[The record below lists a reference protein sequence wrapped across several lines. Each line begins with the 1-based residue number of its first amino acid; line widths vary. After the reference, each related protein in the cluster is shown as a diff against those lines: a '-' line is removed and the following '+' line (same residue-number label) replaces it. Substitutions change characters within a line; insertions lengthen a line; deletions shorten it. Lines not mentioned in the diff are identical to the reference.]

1 MEARE
6 LQGVRHIGGTHR
18 VGKVVLVCE
27 HQQDRV
33 PQLVLIQH
41 PVELFTALVDAVAIV
56 GVEEKLFGYEFFGN
70 KYTSEG
76 CSLCGPSKR
85 HNAAAPPR
93 TGALMG
99 GPGLSE
105 EKKE

>member
-1 MEARE
+1 MSGNSADAS
-6 LQGVRHIGGTHR
+6 
-18 VGKVVLVCE
+18 VGSNKAQRDSRLE
-27 HQQDRV
+27 HYPHQQNFAMLDCF
-33 PQLVLIQH
+33 PGAD
-41 PVELFTALVDAVAIV
+41 PVAIV

-99 GPGLSE
+99 GPVMSE